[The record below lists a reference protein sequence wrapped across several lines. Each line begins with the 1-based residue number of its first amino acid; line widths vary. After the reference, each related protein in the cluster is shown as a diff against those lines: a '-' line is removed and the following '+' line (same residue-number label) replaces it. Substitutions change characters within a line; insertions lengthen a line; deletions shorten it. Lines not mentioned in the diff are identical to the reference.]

1 MSKSQVKIEITGDN
15 SKLAPVMADSEKKV
29 TTFGQRVEATG
40 AKMQGA
46 GKTMMMGL
54 TAPIAALG
62 VTSVKAFSDA
72 EEASAQ
78 VRASFD
84 STGAAA
90 WGNAD
95 AIMGLADELER
106 KHGVDG
112 DAIKS
117 GQSLLLTFTNVQ
129 NAAGEGNDIF
139 DQTTQVM
146 ADMSV
151 KMGTDAKSSAM
162 LLGKALNDPIKGMG
176 ALTKAGVQF
185 TAEQKAQITGMVEAG
200 DVMGAQKLIL
210 AELTKQFGGSAA
222 AFGETAAGGVAK
234 AKFAFENVQEEIGE
248 RLMPLVEDLT
258 GVIYSGLDVWDSWSD
273 GQKDVAITLAG
284 VAAAAGPVVY
294 AGGKILSAGQSI
306 TSTFKTVSG
315 AVSSAGSSIAT
326 GAKNWVSSV
335 RASHAAGDGWAKSI
349 TSNLNPAVVGATIA
363 VGVGLAAYEAWST
376 NVKRVQAESELLS
389 TTLIDQGEKVI
400 PTLTAAFKEILT
412 TRDSFDES
420 FAQTGVTIG
429 QVTGIVNQSTGDFDR
444 FRQIVHDASESPKLL
459 NDALFGTGE
468 LARSQG
474 LAVDDLRDRY
484 NNLSPALQAVVKR
497 LLEMED
503 LDGNSF
509 REFVDAAADL
519 DQAAMLTEE
528 NLAGM
533 GKQFE
538 TTVGRAKMSA
548 DAIALLDTVL
558 GKGHPTLE
566 EAQAAWLQLAATN
579 KDAALAAGQVVDPT
593 LAAAGAIDEETASAE
608 EAKAALDLYLQS
620 MTNLFSPIAA
630 VTSATDRQTQAQ
642 DAATKALKEHGAQS
656 PEYVAASHAVVSANL
671 EKDASLARLKAGL
684 KDGTVSSE
692 DYLAV
697 LRRMRDQGQLN
708 AQQYNIEAWA
718 LAGAVGQANTWKGL
732 GSGKFTAIADVTQA
746 QLALA
751 ALMRS
756 IAAIRQGQSNIMI
769 NVKAKQLDGGLAA
782 GGPFGRGRY
791 LVGEQGPEVVEFTG
805 AGRVI
810 PNDQISAYLGA
821 LLGTGGSSGSTTLTT
836 STSTSAVV
844 SSLSKIELQ
853 VNFNAPVSRGHVPE
867 IMDAIEEGIQR
878 GLTGPRLKRLVTSS

>member
-40 AKMQGA
+40 DKMQGA
-46 GKTMMMGL
+46 GKNMMMGL

-72 EEASAQ
+72 EESSAQ
-78 VRASFD
+78 VEASFK

-117 GQSLLLTFTNVQ
+117 GQSLLLTFTNVK

-185 TAEQKAQITGMVEAG
+185 TAEQKTQITGMVKAG

-258 GVIYSGLDVWDSWSD
+258 GVIYAGLDVWDSWSD
-273 GQKDVAITLAG
+273 GQKEVAMGLAG

-294 AGGKILSAGQSI
+294 AGGKILSAGQQI

-315 AVSSAGSSIAT
+315 AVSSAGGTIASGT
-326 GAKNWVSSV
+326 KGWISSV

-349 TSNLNPAVVGATIA
+349 TSNLNPAVVGAAIA
-363 VGVGLAAYEAWST
+363 VGAGLAVYDAWST
-376 NVKRVQAESELLS
+376 NVKRVDAESKALS

-400 PTLTAAFKEILT
+400 PTLTSAFKEILS

-429 QVTGIVNQSTGDFDR
+429 QVTGIINQSTGDFDR
-444 FRQIVHDASESPKLL
+444 FRQILHDAAEQPVILK
-459 NDALFGTGE
+459 DALFGTGE
-468 LARSQG
+468 AARSQG
-474 LAVDDLRDRY
+474 VDIDDLRARY
-484 NNLSPALQAVVKR
+484 EKLNPALQAVVKR
-497 LLEMED
+497 LLETKN
-503 LDGNSF
+503 LDANAF
-509 REFVDAAADL
+509 REFIDAATDL
-519 DQAAMLTEE
+519 DQAAMLTAD
-528 NLAGM
+528 NIAGM

-538 TTVGRAKMSA
+538 STVGRAKMSA
-548 DAIALLDTVL
+548 DAVALLDTVL
-558 GKGHPTLE
+558 GKGNPTLE
-566 EAQAAWLQLAATN
+566 EAQAAWLELAASN
-579 KDAALAAGQVVDPT
+579 RDAALAAGQVVDPT
-593 LAAAGAIDEETASAE
+593 LDAAGAIDEETQSAE
-608 EAKAALDLYLQS
+608 EARQALDDYLKS

-630 VTSATDRQTQAQ
+630 VTSATDRQTEAQ
-642 DAATKALKEHGAQS
+642 KAAAKALKEHGAQS

-684 KDGTVSSE
+684 KDNSVSSE
-692 DYLAV
+692 QYLAV

-732 GSGKFTAIADVTQA
+732 GSGEFTAIANTADA
-746 QLALA
+746 EAKLA

-756 IAAIRQGQSNIMI
+756 VSAIRQGQSNIMI
-769 NVKAKQLDGGLAA
+769 NVKARQLDGGLAA

-791 LVGEQGPEVVEFTG
+791 LVGERGPEVVEFNG
-805 AGRVI
+805 SGRVI
-810 PNDQISAYLGA
+810 PNDRVGSYVAG
-821 LLGTGGSSGSTTLTT
+821 LLGQGATSGSTAMSMSPAT
-836 STSTSAVV
+836 SSVV
-844 SSLSKIELQ
+844 SAMSKVEVT
-853 VNFNAPVSRGHVPE
+853 VNFHAPVSRGHVPE
-867 IMDAIEEGIQR
+867 IMDAIEEGISR
-878 GLTGPRLKRLVTSS
+878 GLAGRRLKQLAGSA